1 MLGSSPTPRLPATPR
16 AIAAAAGVYAALAVV
31 ATWPLLVHFHD
42 QVPGSELWRS
52 RTIHTESLLNLW
64 NLWWFRHALVD
75 LGQDPFACQYVLYPL
90 GANLWF
96 HTLAPLHGL
105 IGIVLQSFGSLAAA
119 QNAMLFLDL
128 IAAGVCSF
136 ALAVR
141 LGLGRGGALLA
152 GALYAFS
159 PAVFAHLFAGHFEL
173 IASYWL
179 PAMLLALLSLL
190 DSQAPRARHGILL
203 GLLFVGAA
211 YSSQY
216 YFVYG
221 AELLALAAICEWRRS
236 RAPRCWR
243 RSRSRRWW
251 WRSAWLPCS
260 GASSART
267 ARVRTKAAPPRT
279 PISTGSRAMRSASP
293 FRASRTPSC
302 RGPCTV
308 STTSSAPRVRCPRR
322 RPPTSAWACSRWQAL
337 AWPRAGVRDSPWHSC
352 SRSPSCSPCCPWE
365 AISSCLAT
373 RPASRCRACC
383 SRRSQLMR
391 LARAPGRHIVVAMLG
406 FAVLA
411 GAGWERLG
419 RRWLRGPILGLLAF
433 EYAALPLPL
442 LATQVAPVYHRLA
455 ETPGDFAVLEL
466 PFGVRDG
473 RGALGWPDNR
483 QIFAQ
488 TVHGHPIVAAAVSR
502 IPPETWRVI
511 REMPLI
517 GTLLDPGSATPE
529 SRSRDRAEARA
540 FFARSK
546 LDAVVVHPTPL
557 GRELQEIVE
566 DALTIR
572 RREKFVDGS
581 QLLWVK
587 GRERPARLAGTAPA

>member
-1 MLGSSPTPRLPATPR
+1 MLGSSPTPGLPATPR

-221 AELLALAAICEWRRS
+221 AELLALAAICEWRRFS
-236 RAPRCWR
+236 RPALLAPLSVAALVVAIGLAPLLWGFLGADGPR
-243 RSRSRRWW
+243 
-251 WRSAWLPCS
+251 PDEG
-260 GASSART
+260 GASSYTDFDRFSGDAIGFAVPSFTHPILSRPLYGLYDQLGAARSLPQET
-267 ARVRTKAAPPRT
+267 TTYVGLGVLALAGLGLAA
-279 PISTGSRAMRSASP
+279 
-293 FRASRTPSC
+293 
-302 RGPCTV
+302 
-308 STTSSAPRVRCPRR
+308 RR
-322 RPPTSAWACSRWQAL
+322 RAGQPVAL
-337 AWPRAGVRDSPWHSC
+337 LL
-352 SRSPSCSPCCPWE
+352 
-365 AISSCLAT
+365 AIALVFSLLSLGSHLKLLGHET
-373 RPASRCRACC
+373 GIP
-383 SRRSQLMR
+383 LPGLLLPEIPVMR

-419 RRWLRGPILGLLAF
+419 RRGLRGPILGLLAF

-572 RREKFVDGS
+572 RREKFADGS
-581 QLLWVK
+581 QLLWVN
-587 GRERPARLAGTAPA
+587 GP

>member
-1 MLGSSPTPRLPATPR
+1 MLGPPPTPLLPATPR
-16 AIAAAAGVYAALAVV
+16 AIAAAAGVYAALAVI

-136 ALAVR
+136 ALAGR

-179 PAMLLALLSLL
+179 PAMLLALLNLL

-221 AELLALAAICEWRRS
+221 AELLALAALCEWRRFL
-236 RAPRCWR
+236 RPALLAPLSVAALVVAIGLAPLLWSFLGAGGPRPDEG
-243 RSRSRRWW
+243 S
-251 WRSAWLPCS
+251 
-260 GASSART
+260 ASSYADFDRFSGDAIGFVVPSFTHPILSRPLYGLYDQLGAARSLPQET
-267 ARVRTKAAPPRT
+267 TTYVGLGALALAGLGLAA
-279 PISTGSRAMRSASP
+279 
-293 FRASRTPSC
+293 
-302 RGPCTV
+302 
-308 STTSSAPRVRCPRR
+308 RR
-322 RPPTSAWACSRWQAL
+322 RAGQPVAL
-337 AWPRAGVRDSPWHSC
+337 LL
-352 SRSPSCSPCCPWE
+352 
-365 AISSCLAT
+365 AIALVFSVLSLGSHLKLFGHET
-373 RPASRCRACC
+373 GLP
-383 SRRSQLMR
+383 LPGLLLPEIPVMR

-411 GAGWERLG
+411 GAGWDRLG
-419 RRWLRGPILGLLAF
+419 SPWLRGPILGLLAF

-442 LATQVAPVYHRLA
+442 LTTQVARVYHRLA

-473 RGALGWPDNR
+473 RRALGWPDNR

-502 IPPETWRVI
+502 VPPETWQML

-529 SRSRDRAEARA
+529 SHSRDRAEARA
-540 FFARSK
+540 FFARTK
-546 LDAVVVHPTPL
+546 LDAVVVHPTPV
-557 GRELQEIVE
+557 GRELEKIVE
-566 DALTIR
+566 DTLTIR
-572 RREKFVDGS
+572 RREKFADGS
-581 QLLWVK
+581 QLLWVN
-587 GRERPARLAGTAPA
+587 EP